1 MLRVG
6 NILRGARAT
15 YELQQALKGTT
26 VFKARIVNPI
36 SLDEKWAIVKTCSTS
51 GEQLSLLREYQH
63 YQIPNIAA
71 SPYIRQMYEAIGS
84 FEDPG
89 SNSKM
94 TADNQPC
101 LVLEWLDHCLWNIK
115 SDKFRSD
122 PALIPKLVARSVLS
136 ALATFRQLGKV
147 HTDINP
153 NNILLSSTVTSGG
166 LIKICDLG
174 VMMDEGYTKHR
185 LQSLPCRAPEVWK
198 GQGVSHASEV
208 WSVGVTLAHWLLGRA
223 IFGADDKIIVGHTEA
238 WCIAKIQRLVGQFDV
253 YTGQEE
259 IEEEFDVAANLFDME
274 LDKAHGNLQGKLINA
289 DSLRQELERIES
301 PPIAPELIDFIESLL
316 VLDETKRPT
325 AEEALRHPFLT

>member
-6 NILRGARAT
+6 HMLRGARAT
-15 YELQQALKGTT
+15 YELQQAIKGST

-36 SLDEKWAIVKTCSTS
+36 SLDEKWAIVKTCSTV
-51 GEQLSLLREYQH
+51 GEQRSLVREYQN
-63 YQIPNIAA
+63 YQIPDIAA
-71 SPYIRQMYEAIGS
+71 SPYVRQMHEAVGS
-84 FEDPG
+84 FDDPG
-89 SNSKM
+89 SNSKIS
-94 TADNQPC
+94 AENQPC
-101 LVLEWLDHCLWNIK
+101 LVFEWLDHCLWNVK

-136 ALATFRQLGKV
+136 ALATFERLGKV

-153 NNILLSSTVTSGG
+153 NNILLSSTVTSGD

-223 IFGADDKIIVGHTEA
+223 IFGADDKIIEGHTEA

-253 YTGQEE
+253 YTGQEK
-259 IEEEFDVAANLFDME
+259 IEEEFDVAASLLDME
-274 LDKAHGNLQGKLINA
+274 LDETHGNLQGKLINA
-289 DSLRQELERIES
+289 GSLRQELERIEN
-301 PPIAPELIDFIESLL
+301 PPIAPDLVDFIESLL
-316 VLDETKRPT
+316 ILDETKRPT
-325 AEEALRHPFLT
+325 AEEALRHSFLA

>member
-26 VFKARIVNPI
+26 VFKARVVNPI
-36 SLDEKWAIVKTCSTS
+36 SLDEKWAIIKTCSTS
-51 GEQLSLLREYQH
+51 GEQRSLLREYQH

-122 PALIPKLVARSVLS
+122 PALIPKLVAQSVLS
-136 ALATFRQLGKV
+136 ALTTFKQLGKV

-153 NNILLSSTVTSGG
+153 NNILLSSIVTSGG

-174 VMMDEGYTKHR
+174 VRCFSCVRGMV
-185 LQSLPCRAPEVWK
+185 CW
-198 GQGVSHASEV
+198 
-208 WSVGVTLAHWLLGRA
+208 
-223 IFGADDKIIVGHTEA
+223 GHEA
-238 WCIAKIQRLVGQFDV
+238 WCIAKIQRLVGHLDV

-259 IEEEFDVAANLFDME
+259 IEEEFDVAANLLDME
-274 LDKAHGNLQGKLINA
+274 LDKAHGNLQGKLINVG
-289 DSLRQELERIES
+289 SLRQELERIEN